1 MFSLRLYS
9 IRKTREKA
17 SVSLGTDGD
26 TFAIT
31 FLSSRNVAKFCAV
44 FHLNLEFRRNVRK
57 GGRAMSGFLKLD
69 LLPENYRKPKIQGRR
84 PADYTAHRTM
94 DLN

>member
-1 MFSLRLYS
+1 MFSLRLYFFL
-9 IRKTREKA
+9 RL
-17 SVSLGTDGD
+17 SLGTDGD

>member
-1 MFSLRLYS
+1 MSLNSAQFFR
-9 IRKTREKA
+9 
-17 SVSLGTDGD
+17 
-26 TFAIT
+26 
-31 FLSSRNVAKFCAV
+31 V
-44 FHLNLEFRRNVRK
+44 FHLNLEFRRNVIRK
-57 GGRAMSGFLKLD
+57 RGRAMSEFLKLD

>member
-9 IRKTREKA
+9 TRKTREKA

-57 GGRAMSGFLKLD
+57 RGRAMSGFLKLD

-84 PADYTAHRTM
+84 PADYTAHRI
-94 DLN
+94 